1 MTKIFLKPL
10 KDQNTLEIFKNDQ
23 NTHRNLKMIKISLK
37 PHKLPKYHCHLKKM
51 PKISINL

>member
-37 PHKLPKYHCHLKKM
+37 PHKLPKYH
-51 PKISINL
+51 